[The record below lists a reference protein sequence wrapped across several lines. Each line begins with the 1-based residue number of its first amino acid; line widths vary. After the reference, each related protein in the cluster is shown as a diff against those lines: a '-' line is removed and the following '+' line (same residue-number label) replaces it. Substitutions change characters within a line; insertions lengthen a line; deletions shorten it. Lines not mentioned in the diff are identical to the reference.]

1 MNILRL
7 EKTLEVTKSNFPHS
21 LQILPA
27 PPQMIELCFNT
38 KLSEIILPYPY
49 GSPLHCCEKAQ
60 LCDDCETAFPM
71 LY

>member
-27 PPQMIELCFNT
+27 PPQMI
-38 KLSEIILPYPY
+38 KLSVSILNFHQMMPRTASPTLQL
-49 GSPLHCCEKAQ
+49 SPLLLGQAVMC
-60 LCDDCETAFPM
+60 PP
-71 LY
+71 